1 MSQNIEEI
9 SRQRLELTVHAISTR
24 DLQKLCGGLHAS
36 IKETVSRE
44 GLEESMEYVLENERK
59 LTMLQAE
66 LQRRGINI
74 KDPEFLKG
82 IYNTHNKVIW

>member
-36 IKETVSRE
+36 IKEKVARE
-44 GLEESMEYVLENERK
+44 GLDIAMPFVLENERK
-59 LTMLQAE
+59 LTMLMAE
-66 LQRRGINI
+66 LNRRGFNI
-74 KDPEFLKG
+74 KDPEFLEWV
-82 IYNTHNKVIW
+82 YSHHNKVNY

>member
-1 MSQNIEEI
+1 MSQKIDEI
-9 SRQRLELTVHAISTR
+9 SRTALEIQLPAINTSTLQRL
-24 DLQKLCGGLHAS
+24 CGALHAS